1 MIAICLIIA
10 PWIYVAILLTADDAT
25 DTTIDT
31 TTTST
36 TTTNMP
42 TTTTT
47 TDPLIEN
54 ELSCKSVK
62 LAECAT
68 ETSCRTEAIKLVR
81 NMSVLPSRLD
91 L

>member
-25 DTTIDT
+25 DTTSDT
-31 TTTST
+31 TTTF
-36 TTTNMP
+36 TTTNL

-47 TDPLIEN
+47 EPLIEN
-54 ELSCKSVK
+54 DLSCESVN

-81 NMSVLPSRLD
+81 NMSVLPSGLD